1 MINSVGQT
9 LSSAL
14 EAAKLREGNKARAT
28 ASTSSSTA
36 LNETVSGSA
45 SPASRMAAEGAPVD
59 TDRIAAIKSAIASGN
74 YPVDP
79 ARIAD
84 RMLAL
89 DLPTS
94 N

>member
-28 ASTSSSTA
+28 ASPSAPS
-36 LNETVSGSA
+36 LGETVASSA

-59 TDRIAAIKSAIASGN
+59 LDRIAAIKSAIASGN
-74 YPVDP
+74 YPVD
-79 ARIAD
+79 ADRIAD
-84 RMLAL
+84 RMLSL
-89 DLPTS
+89 DLPTGG
-94 N
+94 